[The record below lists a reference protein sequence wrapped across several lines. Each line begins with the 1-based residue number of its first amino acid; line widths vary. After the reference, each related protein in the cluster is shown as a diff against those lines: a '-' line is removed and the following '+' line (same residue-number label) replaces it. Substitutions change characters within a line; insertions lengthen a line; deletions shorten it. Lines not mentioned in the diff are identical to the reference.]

1 MTLQQAGG
9 LHLTPDVFAVVMATG
24 ILSVAAGDHRYPH
37 IDGVLAALAALV
49 FVLLCLI
56 GLVRLVTAPAALFRK
71 AREPDVALRL
81 FTFVAACAVLG
92 ARFHTHRSA
101 TWLLAT
107 AATVA
112 WLILVPLAVADV
124 RSRPRADLR
133 EHVHGAW
140 LLSSVATAGLAIT
153 AADLATH
160 TRWRGWVV
168 LSTAGLVLSL
178 VLYLVTTSLIGR
190 RVVTT
195 PIAANDVTPD
205 TWILMGALAINAL
218 AGVRL
223 RGALRSQAVWT
234 WFADAMHPAILVLW
248 VGASAWIPVLLSAE
262 IWRLYR
268 RPDSVHFAGVW
279 WSAVFPLG
287 MYSTATQATAQ
298 ALHLSVLTTVSLVV
312 FWVGFSVWVLVAA
325 AFVHSTVRAAWGT
338 PRRG

>member
-1 MTLQQAGG
+1 MIWQQAGG

-24 ILSVAAGDHRYPH
+24 ILSVAAGDHSYPR

-56 GLVRLVTAPAALFRK
+56 GLLRLVAAPAALFSK

-92 ARFHTHRSA
+92 ARFHTHRSV
-101 TWLLAT
+101 TWPLA
-107 AATVA
+107 AAA
-112 WLILVPLAVADV
+112 FIGWLILVPLAVADV
-124 RSRPRADLR
+124 RSRPRAEVR
-133 EHVHGAW
+133 NHAHGAW

-160 TRWRGWVV
+160 TGWRGWAV
-168 LSTAGLVLSL
+168 LSTAGLVLSVL
-178 VLYLVTTSLIGR
+178 LYLGTAWFIGR

-223 RGALRSQAVWT
+223 AGALGSQAAAP

-248 VGASAWIPVLLSAE
+248 MGASAWIPVLLSAE

-268 RPDSVHFAGVW
+268 RPYSVHFAGVW

-287 MYSTATQATAQ
+287 MYSTATQATTQ
-298 ALHLSVLTTVSLVV
+298 ALHLTVLTTVSLVV

-325 AFVHSTVRAAWGT
+325 GFVHSTVRAASGA
-338 PRRG
+338 PRRR